1 MKRIISTLLVCVL
14 LLGCVFTLASCGK
27 TVSGKYELKLTDSN
41 KTVYDFSMGKV
52 TRTTTSGLAGYT
64 KDTVIEGKYKINE
77 VENDKFEITFTWEV
91 DGAEEIETVSFS
103 EGEENGVK
111 YIKLGGIQFNKVD

>member
-41 KTVYDFSMGKV
+41 KTVYDFSIGKV
-52 TRTTTSGLAGYT
+52 TRTTTSGIAGYT

-91 DGAEEIETVSFS
+91 DGKEEIETVSFS

>member
-27 TVSGKYELKLTDSN
+27 TVSGKYELKLTESN

-91 DGAEEIETVSFS
+91 DGKEEIETVSFS

-111 YIKLGGIQFNKVD
+111 YIKLGGFQLNKVD

>member
-91 DGAEEIETVSFS
+91 DGKEEIETVSFS

>member
-91 DGAEEIETVSFS
+91 DDKEEIETVSFS

>member
-52 TRTTTSGLAGYT
+52 TRTTTSGIAGYT
-64 KDTVIEGKYKINE
+64 KDTVTEGKYKINE

-91 DGAEEIETVSFS
+91 DGKEEIETVSFS

-111 YIKLGGIQFNKVD
+111 YIKLGGFQLNKVD